1 MAKTVYI
8 VSAVRTPIGKFGGM
22 LADFTHPDLG
32 TIAVRAALERAF
44 GLPLPAARTPG
55 EFTYPPATQAAREL
69 PRVED
74 NEIRWH
80 VDEVIFGNA
89 RPAGVGP
96 NPARQV
102 AWRAGLAPAHPIAV
116 LARWRHGTCGWNRG
130 ILQAGR

>member
-1 MAKTVYI
+1 MANTVYI
-8 VSAVRTPIGKFGGM
+8 VSAARTPIGKFGGM

-44 GLPLPAARTPG
+44 GEPLPAERNPG
-55 EFTYPPATQAAREL
+55 EFDYPPAVGPASGKATNGVSDL
-69 PRVED
+69 P
-74 NEIRWH
+74 WH

-102 AWRAGLAPAHPIAV
+102 AWRQDLAT
-116 LARWRHGTCGWNRG
+116 TCR
-130 ILQAGR
+130 RSP